1 MTRRDASW
9 RAAGVAVFVG
19 AFSIAAT
26 LDGSPLI
33 VLLLPMMLVGLTLM
47 INGKRVAIAFRA
59 ERRGHW
65 HTAEAI
71 HAERVRRHRRRLG

>member
-19 AFSIAAT
+19 ACSIAAT

-33 VLLLPMMLVGLTLM
+33 VLLLPMMLVGLTLT

-71 HAERVRRHRRRLG
+71 HAERVRRHRRRPG

>member
-1 MTRRDASW
+1 MTRRDVSW
-9 RAAGVAVFVG
+9 RAAGVAVFVS
-19 AFSIAAT
+19 ACSIAAT

-65 HTAEAI
+65 HTAQVI